1 MIFTDARERL
11 EHFRGDFPAK
21 PMDARRIAG
30 LLDAPG
36 CPRRQVVDAASVP
49 LKDLAKLIGCKPL
62 APSPFALQRGI
73 RFEQNVISDAMTP
86 LVPLVRE
93 HLGLD
98 VRDVRQQLLSTP
110 QARSQY
116 PATRGV
122 QAVTELRLRLTREAV
137 AAMLDGEQHAINLLH
152 HPYLELSLGDMPAY
166 LEPDL
171 LGYAAAQALS
181 PIEIK
186 SFPCIDGVADPVKT
200 AEAARQTAVYVIALR
215 RLVAS
220 FGHEPER
227 VASRGLLVMARDF
240 ALTATASVLDLRPQ
254 VLRLNRLL
262 NDFPHVTHLAPR
274 VPTAI
279 SLPALPD
286 KDANEQQQHDAA
298 KQAKEAIGALD
309 MRFGDGC
316 PSCAMFDF
324 CRGQA
329 RSENQV
335 AQLGTEAA
343 NLCGDVG
350 TVSHALALASGER
363 APLGSAES
371 AVADELRRAAL
382 AVQLAGAPA

>member
-11 EHFRGDFPAK
+11 EHFRGDFPAES
-21 PMDARRIAG
+21 MDARRIAG

-36 CPRRQVVDAASVP
+36 CPRRQVVDAASVS
-49 LKDLAKLIGCKPL
+49 LEKLAELVGCKPL
-62 APSPFALQRGI
+62 VPSPFALQRGI

-98 VRDVRQQLLSTP
+98 VRDVRQQLLSKP

-116 PATRGV
+116 PAIRGA
-122 QAVTELRLRLTREAV
+122 QAVRELRLRLTREAV
-137 AAMLDGEQHAINLLH
+137 EAMLDGDQHAINLLH
-152 HPYLELSLGDMPAY
+152 HPYLELSLGDMPAH

-171 LGYAAAQALS
+171 LGYAAVQALS

-215 RLVAS
+215 RLVDS
-220 FGHEPER
+220 LGHEPDR

-274 VPTAI
+274 VPTSI
-279 SLPALPD
+279 SLPALPN
-286 KDANEQQQHDAA
+286 KDASKQQHDAA

-316 PSCAMFDF
+316 PSCALFDF

-329 RSENQV
+329 RSEDQV

-350 TVSHALALASGER
+350 TVGHALALASGER
-363 APLGSAES
+363 APIGSAES
-371 AVADELRRAAL
+371 AVADELRRAAA
-382 AVQLAGAPA
+382 AVQLAGVST